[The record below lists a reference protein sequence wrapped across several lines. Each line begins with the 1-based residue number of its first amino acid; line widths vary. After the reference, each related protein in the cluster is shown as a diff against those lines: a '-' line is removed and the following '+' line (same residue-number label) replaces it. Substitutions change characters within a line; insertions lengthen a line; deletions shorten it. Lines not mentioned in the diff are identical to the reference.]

1 MAKPSLSLELRN
13 NRVVTSNRDEPP
25 QTDQEL
31 DELDVIARRQA
42 WRSSTERSQWLRSM
56 YFAVPIIL
64 IFTSGVGGLI
74 GAFAHGDTG
83 EYQEFTLAQ
92 QTILG
97 SLIGLAI
104 GALLAVYGAQFT
116 LLLRRRAFH
125 ERYALAAARGLL
137 RDAEDEV
144 ANANDDTSFSSLWFA
159 TQRRLDYYHEIAT
172 SQSQRSFAY
181 GQAAAGAG
189 LVVVLVCTIL
199 AIVSGSTAGAVSAG
213 VLGGSAAALAGYVGS
228 TFLRTHDVSAQQ
240 LRAYFSQPLEAS
252 RFLSAE
258 RLLGEIN
265 DPARREEAAS
275 ALLLAVAGRPA
286 SDVGEK

>member
-1 MAKPSLSLELRN
+1 
-13 NRVVTSNRDEPP
+13 
-25 QTDQEL
+25 
-31 DELDVIARRQA
+31 
-42 WRSSTERSQWLRSM
+42 M
-56 YFAVPIIL
+56 YFAAPMTTVL
-64 IFTSGVGGLI
+64 TAVFGGLI
-74 GAFAHGDTG
+74 GAFTHDGQG
-83 EYQEFTLAQ
+83 EFQEFTLSQ
-92 QTILG
+92 QIFLG
-97 SLIGLAI
+97 ALIGLAI
-104 GALLAVYGAQFT
+104 GSVSVIYGGQLT
-116 LLLRRRAFH
+116 LTLRRRSFR

-137 RDAEDEV
+137 RDAEDEI

-199 AIVSGSTAGAVSAG
+199 AIISGSTAGAVSAG
-213 VLGGSAAALAGYVGS
+213 VLGGSAAALSGYVGS

-258 RLLGEIN
+258 RLLGEIK
-265 DPARREEAAS
+265 DPIRREEAAS
-275 ALLLAVAGRPA
+275 ALLLAISGRSSSTKTPE
-286 SDVGEK
+286 SDA